1 MILPISEGPIN
12 NVEAGKLST
21 EQALALRNKY
31 PTYVEVVQDFADGH
45 FQLRSRGYIGYLVV
59 SRDFALE
66 ITPKVHIANVFR
78 MLEYAHHPVY
88 FPKGQVHV
96 ETIDDLAEALA
107 LILAESVL
115 ERARRG
121 LYASYVDEK
130 GLLPFVRGRIDINS
144 TLQKM
149 QWPSSALCCAYED
162 HTVDVEENRILLWTL
177 HYLRKHLQNEKPR
190 QRVRRAYQALNGA
203 VSLEQKEARDCIDR
217 SYNRLNDDYQQMHL
231 LCSFFLQHLSPQI
244 IAGKYPFLPFT
255 LYMPTLFQTFVRQWL
270 TKHTPDNIIAIYHE
284 EHVKPEPAP
293 LTFKMDIILK
303 DIVTDRV
310 IAVLDTKYK
319 ADESKSKASN
329 PSNEDVYQIATYAY
343 QMKTPKAI
351 LIYPSGRSESYEAN
365 IRDIS
370 VQTVVFD
377 ISQDDIGAKKFCK
390 DLAIALET

>member
-1 MILPISEGPIN
+1 
-12 NVEAGKLST
+12 
-21 EQALALRNKY
+21 
-31 PTYVEVVQDFADGH
+31 
-45 FQLRSRGYIGYLVV
+45 
-59 SRDFALE
+59 
-66 ITPKVHIANVFR
+66 
-78 MLEYAHHPVY
+78 
-88 FPKGQVHV
+88 
-96 ETIDDLAEALA
+96 
-107 LILAESVL
+107 
-115 ERARRG
+115 
-121 LYASYVDEK
+121 
-130 GLLPFVRGRIDINS
+130 
-144 TLQKM
+144 M

-270 TKHTPDNIIAIYHE
+270 TKHTPDNII
-284 EHVKPEPAP
+284 
-293 LTFKMDIILK
+293 
-303 DIVTDRV
+303 VTDRV